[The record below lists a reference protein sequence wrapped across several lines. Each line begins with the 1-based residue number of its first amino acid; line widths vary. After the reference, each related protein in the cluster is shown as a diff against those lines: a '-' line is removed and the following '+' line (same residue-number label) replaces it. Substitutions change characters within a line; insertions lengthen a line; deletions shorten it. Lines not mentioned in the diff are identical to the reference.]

1 MDYNIVENLK
11 LAASATLPAKPRNKK
26 TSCPIIE
33 KLSEKQK
40 KIRLDI
46 SCDKDPKSILHKKK
60 ERNIILKEIKSQ
72 QTLNAEIEID
82 KLATEI
88 EASTDSQKT
97 FKATK
102 LILNINKKKS
112 AIVIHNQEGKP
123 IDNDKNKLE
132 TIAQHYT
139 EKYKGNYHIT
149 PFLTPSKLDNPIDTK
164 EIKEAITKLNLNKAT
179 GPDQIQAELLKAT
192 QDTVAPQLAEIF
204 NNCFEKE
211 VDIDLNI
218 NLGNLLLIQK
228 PGKPKG
234 PIANLRPIVLLS
246 TFRKILS
253 IVTLGRIRNKI
264 ENYLSASQA
273 GFRPNRSTTD
283 IVFAHKILIAR
294 IKKYQES
301 FTILGI
307 DLSSAFDTIH
317 RDKLL
322 DILKDI
328 VDRDE
333 LTLIRFLLANTKLN
347 LTCGNESTE
356 LTTIIGTPQGDSLSP
371 ILFVV
376 YLEAALRELRPKLP
390 TSTRFEPSELI
401 YADDCDL
408 IFDTPIE
415 AKQSVPIIVETLG
428 NWNLKVNASK
438 TEFTTI
444 NRNTLE
450 WQKTRKLGSLLDDQ
464 EDLKRRKQLAT
475 VAFKNLQAVWVRKN
489 RIIKEDKILSLYNS
503 LVLPILTYNCSTWS
517 LTKKTDITFRLLS

>member
-1 MDYNIVENLK
+1 M
-11 LAASATLPAKPRNKK
+11 
-26 TSCPIIE
+26 
-33 KLSEKQK
+33 
-40 KIRLDI
+40 
-46 SCDKDPKSILHKKK
+46 
-60 ERNIILKEIKSQ
+60 
-72 QTLNAEIEID
+72 
-82 KLATEI
+82 
-88 EASTDSQKT
+88 
-97 FKATK
+97 
-102 LILNINKKKS
+102 
-112 AIVIHNQEGKP
+112 
-123 IDNDKNKLE
+123 
-132 TIAQHYT
+132 
-139 EKYKGNYHIT
+139 
-149 PFLTPSKLDNPIDTK
+149 TPSKLDNPIDTK

-211 VDIDLNI
+211 VDVDLNI

-253 IVTLGRIRNKI
+253 LVTLGRIRNKI

-347 LTCGNESTE
+347 LTCGNKSTE

-517 LTKKTDITFRLLS
+517 LTKQQTLHLDSFHRKQLRRLLGIYWPNTISNQDLYTKCNCRPISESLPKKRSQLLGHILRRPQNIPAKQALYKYFDKNNSQKYRGRPPTTIVNTINEDLSSATSTIYPYSEHSYCKNNKLSLNNSEDLEKVKDAATDRESWRKMVKRMS